1 MLTRAKGATPDP
13 EPASDRAPLHSA
25 DGPTRALDIGVISER
40 FYPDSLA
47 VAVRLRHL
55 VQALAAL
62 PGARVTLFTASRGVT
77 TQGCRVVRTWAP
89 PVSNELPYLLRL
101 VAEAGLGLELAFR
114 LLLSRRRIWVITS
127 PPFVAAWLC
136 SLACVLRR
144 APYVLDVRD
153 SYPQVFFVV
162 GVVRPDSL
170 VGRWLG
176 RLEASLY
183 RRAVLLAVATQ
194 GLAEHVQRR
203 CGQAGKIVLL
213 TNGFDADLFRVAP
226 VKYPTFTAVF
236 HGNLGR
242 FQRPDLIVRL
252 ARRCQEAGLGIHFL
266 VIGWGSNRD
275 EFREQVPG
283 NLEFRGRVP
292 YEEIPAIIGQAHV
305 GLSFRT
311 DDEVSRASF
320 PVKVYEYLG
329 VGIPVL
335 VTPRSEGGEF
345 VETHQIGYQFAP
357 DDEDAIFNRLVWL
370 YQHADDLQAL
380 ARRCQALRQRF
391 SRAFL
396 SQQFAATLAA
406 RLTPR

>member
-1 MLTRAKGATPDP
+1 M
-13 EPASDRAPLHSA
+13 
-25 DGPTRALDIGVISER
+25 DIGVVSER

-62 PGARVTLFTASRGVT
+62 PGARVTLYTASRGVA
-77 TQGCRVVRTWAP
+77 TQGCRVVRTWSP

-101 VAEAGLGLELAFR
+101 VAEAMLGVELALR
-114 LLLSRRRIWVITS
+114 LLLSRRRLWVITS

-162 GVVRPDSL
+162 GVVRPDSRT
-170 VGRWLG
+170 GRWLD

-183 RRAVLLAVATQ
+183 RRAALLAVATQ
-194 GLAEHVQRR
+194 GLAEHVRRR
-203 CGQAGKIVLL
+203 CGEAGKVVLL
-213 TNGFDADLFRVAP
+213 TNGFDADLFQVAP

-252 ARRCQEAGLGIHFL
+252 ARRCHDAGLAIRFL

-275 EFREQVPG
+275 EFDEQVPG

-292 YEEIPAIIGQAHV
+292 YEQIPAIIGQAHV

-345 VETHQIGYQFAP
+345 VESHQIGYQFAP
-357 DDEDAIFNRLVWL
+357 DDEEAIFGRLVWL
-370 YQHADDLQAL
+370 YHHTDDLQAL
-380 ARRCQALRQRF
+380 AGRCQALRHRF

-396 SQQFAATLAA
+396 AQQFAATLAE